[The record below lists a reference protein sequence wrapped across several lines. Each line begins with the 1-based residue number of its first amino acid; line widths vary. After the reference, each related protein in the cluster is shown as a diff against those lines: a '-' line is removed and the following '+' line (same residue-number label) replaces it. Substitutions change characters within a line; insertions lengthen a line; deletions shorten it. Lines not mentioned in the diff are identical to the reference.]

1 MTREEA
7 IKILEK
13 DMKNATDAYSYHL
26 AGGGVID
33 CELEDYFDAMYS
45 AMDALR
51 EQDSLAKKTSD
62 KKTSEWISVNER
74 LPMIRT
80 RVLVAYK
87 DGVTV
92 AEYRGYDVCKGKQQM
107 YWCGI
112 KGTKHVLRSITH
124 WMPLPSTE
132 GLE

>member
-1 MTREEA
+1 MTKERA
-7 IKILEK
+7 IKALEEIK
-13 DMKNATDAYSYHL
+13 GCFVGISPAVALNMAIA
-26 AGGGVID
+26 
-33 CELEDYFDAMYS
+33 
-45 AMDALR
+45 ALR
-51 EQDSLAKKTSD
+51 EQPR
-62 KKTSEWISVNER
+62 WISVEER

-132 GLE
+132 GLK

>member
-1 MTREEA
+1 MD
-7 IKILEK
+7 
-13 DMKNATDAYSYHL
+13 DMKPIIEMIQ
-26 AGGGVID
+26 GQ
-33 CELEDYFDAMYS
+33 LESQIEGEVYRAVQHVGINVDKEWLLQ
-45 AMDALR
+45 ALKAAR
-51 EQDSLAKKTSD
+51 AFWQEGYEVGRRGKP
-62 KKTSEWISVNER
+62 EWISVNER

>member
-1 MTREEA
+1 MTRER
-7 IKILEK
+7 
-13 DMKNATDAYSYHL
+13 ATRL
-26 AGGGVID
+26 AQKWASGGVCTLKD
-33 CELEDYFDAMYS
+33 GEAQEYHKLALSALLEQP
-45 AMDALR
+45 R
-51 EQDSLAKKTSD
+51 
-62 KKTSEWISVNER
+62 WISVEER

-92 AEYRGYDVCKGKQQM
+92 AEYRGYDACKGKQQM

-132 GLE
+132 GLK